1 MVKTNYEVTIGDR
14 KFEVSYSGTGSFS
27 PWQSEVLHRY
37 GISAM
42 CTSDV
47 AEFMK
52 VNDAI
57 YRLHGGILKVYDYLS
72 TLSDLYNEGHK
83 DEVEKELDDW
93 LNSFYLEKQ
102 WNNLHDWR
110 VAWGIEATEV
120 IDEIFD
126 MYDKYHDD
134 PAMMK
139 EKWVPELETIE
150 NAAKLYGHFANWGCY
165 RPDYDMIYTTPYHTI
180 VFDITLPYD
189 SNDSYMS
196 LEIGKTK
203 FGYFTQMEGHI
214 NELELDGAE
223 INKYNIEK
231 YLYPFLK
238 KDEKKRTEYMKK
250 LDAKIRD
257 YKKHPKD
264 EYRDLENEE
273 QSDVQ

>member
-1 MVKTNYEVTIGDR
+1 MYKKKIGNHEIETTI
-14 KFEVSYSGTGSFS
+14 SGTGSFS
-27 PWQSEVLHRY
+27 PWQSDVLHRY
-37 GISAM
+37 GIAAM
-42 CTSDV
+42 CTADM

-52 VNDAI
+52 FDGAI
-57 YRLHGGILKVYDYLS
+57 YRLHYGGQRHIFDLLE
-72 TLSDLYNEGHK
+72 TLSELYDEGHV
-83 DEVEKELDDW
+83 DEVEKELQDF
-93 LNSFYLEKQ
+93 LSNSRYVEKH
-102 WNNLHDWR
+102 WDSIHDWR

-139 EKWVPELETIE
+139 EKCVPELETIE
-150 NAAKLYGHFANWGCY
+150 NAAKLYGHFVNWGCY
-165 RPDYDMIYTTPYHTI
+165 RPDFDMIYTTPYGTI

-189 SNDSYMS
+189 SDNSFMS

-223 INKYNIEK
+223 FNWDNVKK

-238 KDEKKRTEYMKK
+238 KNKEKREECMKK
-250 LDAKIRD
+250 LDVKMRD
-257 YKKHPKD
+257 YDKHPKG
-264 EYRDLENEE
+264 EQRDLENEE